1 MKTQINHPGGIM
13 TLNELGKNQ
22 LKDSPLWND
31 DLRPTT
37 LDEHSWTGYSY
48 GSLWVGMCCC
58 IPTYMM
64 AAGMLSL
71 GMDWFQT
78 LATIFIGS
86 AIVLIPILLNS
97 NAGTKYGIPYPVFAR
112 LWFGS
117 KGAHIPTLAR
127 GIVGAGW
134 FGINCWIGAGS
145 IDICLQAFLPVWRT
159 VPGHTAI
166 IFAIFWALNVGISAF
181 GMQAM
186 RKLSAVAAPLLAIAF
201 IALAIWALVS
211 MGGVGPLFTIESK
224 FTTTGSFL
232 RVFFPAMTGVIAFWA
247 TLALNV
253 PDFCRY
259 AKSQKTQAV
268 AQTIALPISML
279 TICGISIIVTSATIV
294 LYGKALWDPVAVISH
309 FPPFVVFIGTLIII
323 LASLVI
329 NVNANV
335 VAPARAVEN
344 ISPRRFTF
352 AAGVLVTGV
361 LALLMQPWALMANFG
376 NYIFGWLGT
385 YGALLGPID
394 GIAVFDYWVA
404 RHRRIN
410 LAELYDPNGRYSY
423 SSGFNK
429 SAIYALIIALVV
441 VSLGLFV
448 KPLFFL
454 WDNAWTVGL
463 FVAGL
468 TYYFFMRNDKS
479 LVSEEEFAE
488 ITEDLSGVSVDAISS
503 ENASS

>member
-1 MKTQINHPGGIM
+1 MKTQISSSGGIM
-13 TLNELGKNQ
+13 TLNEQSQAQ

-37 LDEHSWTGYSY
+37 LKEHTWGAYNYS
-48 GSLWVGMCCC
+48 SLWVGMCCC

-78 LATIFIGS
+78 LLTIFVGS

-117 KGAHIPTLAR
+117 KGAHIPTMAR
-127 GIVGAGW
+127 AIVAAGW

-145 IDICLQAFLPVWRT
+145 IDVCLQAFLPIWGKF
-159 VPGHTAI
+159 PGHIAI
-166 IFAIFWALNVGISAF
+166 VFAIFWALNVGISAF
-181 GMQAM
+181 GMEAM
-186 RKLSAVAAPLLAIAF
+186 RKLSAIAAPALAIAF
-201 IALAIWALVS
+201 IALAVWAVS
-211 MGGVGPLFTIESK
+211 TMGGVGPLFTIKSK
-224 FTTTGSFL
+224 FTSTGAFL

-247 TLALNV
+247 TLALNI

-268 AQTIALPISML
+268 AQTIALPISMCV
-279 TICGISIIVTSATIV
+279 ICGISIIVTSATIV

-309 FPPFVVFIGTLIII
+309 FQPFVIFIGTLVII

-344 ISPRRFTF
+344 INPRKYTFTI
-352 AAGVLVTGV
+352 GVLVTGV
-361 LALLMQPWALMANFG
+361 FALLMQPWALMSNFG

-394 GIAVFDYWVA
+394 GIAVSDYWLA

-410 LAELYDPNGRYSY
+410 LAELYNPKGRYSY

-429 SAIYALIIALVV
+429 SAIYALIVALIVV
-441 VSLGLFV
+441 ALGIFI

-454 WDNAWTVGL
+454 WDNAWTFGL
-463 FVAGL
+463 IVAGI
-468 TYYFFMRNDKS
+468 TYFFLMRNDKS
-479 LVSEEEFAE
+479 LVSEQEFEE
-488 ITEDLSGVSVDAISS
+488 ITEDISEGVSS
-503 ENASS
+503 ERSNK

>member
-1 MKTQINHPGGIM
+1 MKTQRNSPGGIM
-13 TLNELGKNQ
+13 VLNDQGVAQ
-22 LKDSPLWND
+22 LNDSPLWND

-37 LDEHSWTGYSY
+37 LKEHTWGAYNYS
-48 GSLWVGMCCC
+48 SLWVGMCCC

-78 LATIFIGS
+78 LLTIFVGS

-117 KGAHIPTLAR
+117 KGAHIPTMAR
-127 GIVGAGW
+127 AVVAAGW

-145 IDICLQAFLPVWRT
+145 IDICLQAFLTSWGN
-159 VPGHTAI
+159 VPFHIAI
-166 IFAIFWALNVGISAF
+166 IFALFWALNVGISAF
-181 GMQAM
+181 GMEAM
-186 RKLSAVAAPLLAIAF
+186 RKLSAIAAPALAIAF
-201 IALAIWALVS
+201 IALAIWAISV
-211 MGGVGPLFTIESK
+211 MGGVGPLFTIKSK
-224 FTTTGSFL
+224 FETNGAFL

-247 TLALNV
+247 TLALNI

-268 AQTIALPISML
+268 AQTIALPVSML
-279 TICGISIIVTSATIV
+279 VICGISIIVTSATIV

-309 FPPFVVFIGTLIII
+309 FPPFVIFIGTLVII

-335 VAPARAVEN
+335 VAPARAIEN
-344 ISPRRFTF
+344 INPRKYTFTT
-352 AAGVLVTGV
+352 GVLVTGV
-361 LALLMQPWALMANFG
+361 FALLMQPWALMSNFG

-394 GIAVFDYWVA
+394 GIAVSDYWLA

-410 LAELYDPNGRYSY
+410 LAELYNPNGRYSY

-429 SAIYALIIALVV
+429 SAVYSLILALIV
-441 VSLGLFV
+441 VSLGLFI

-454 WDNAWTVGL
+454 WDNAWTIGL
-463 FVAGL
+463 FVAGIA
-468 TYYFFMRNDKS
+468 YFFLMKNDQS
-479 LVSEEEFAE
+479 LVSEQEFEE
-488 ITEDLSGVSVDAISS
+488 ITEDLDVK
-503 ENASS
+503 